1 MLADIPDKLGETIPD
16 FHNME
21 FRLKQLRDAVAAD
34 AAGRVK
40 EVRYF
45 LDEIE
50 PCRRN
55 VQSGAPAS

>member
-34 AAGRVK
+34 AAGRKGSTV
-40 EVRYF
+40 F
-45 LDEIE
+45 
-50 PCRRN
+50 
-55 VQSGAPAS
+55 SG